1 MIAKTTPHTIVLPF
15 YGYAAVSLCVAM
27 LLLCLSVQA
36 FTGHYFQPR
45 ILAVTHSMALGWGTM
60 MILGASYQLMP
71 VITESDLFS
80 ETLAYVSFFAA
91 AAGIPLLIYAF
102 YVFDMGIPAQAG
114 AILINAAVVCYVI
127 NLIGSYARSR
137 HQNIHGLF
145 IVAAAC
151 WLLLTTLA
159 GMLMVFNFSN
169 NILSRDS
176 LHYLSLHAHMGI
188 IGWFLL
194 MIVGVGT
201 RLIPMFLLSKY
212 ESVHLLKTI
221 YWFINAS
228 LIAFVILFLGQAPP
242 DWFLVP
248 VTGLL
253 TAILQFGY
261 YCRRAYQERIRKTT
275 DTPVK
280 LSLLSVMMMFVP
292 ALLIL
297 FLLAAPGLSSDK
309 LALFKAYGFV
319 IFFGWITTLILG
331 MTFKTLPFIIWNKT
345 RHDAVASDKGHGPG
359 NLFSHKWFAAMAL
372 VYMTGFSI
380 FLIGIFTERIPFLQT
395 GSILLLSAS
404 LLYNLNV
411 AKLFMHQPAHT

>member
-27 LLLCLSVQA
+27 SLLCLSVQA
-36 FTGHYFQPR
+36 FTGHYFHPH

-91 AAGIPLLIYAF
+91 AAGIPLLVYAF

-114 AILINAAVVCYVI
+114 AILINVSVACYVI
-127 NLIGSYARSR
+127 NQVGSYTRSR
-137 HQNIHGLF
+137 HQNMHGLF
-145 IVAAAC
+145 MVAAAC
-151 WLLLTTLA
+151 WLLLTTLV
-159 GMLMVFNFSN
+159 GLLLVFNFSN
-169 NILSRDS
+169 NVLSKDS
-176 LHYLSLHAHMGI
+176 LYYLSLHAHMGI
-188 IGWFLL
+188 AGWFLL

-212 ESVHLLKTI
+212 ESAHLLKII

-242 DWFLVP
+242 DWYFVP
-248 VTGLL
+248 LTGLL

-280 LSLLSVMMMFVP
+280 ISLLSIVMTFLPV
-292 ALLIL
+292 LLL
-297 FLLAAPGLSSDK
+297 LSLLAAPGVSSGK

-331 MTFKTLPFIIWNKT
+331 MTFKTLPFIIWNK
-345 RHDAVASDKGHGPG
+345 RRYDAVVSDKKQGPG
-359 NLFSHKWFAAMAL
+359 NLYSHKWFAAMAL
-372 VYMTGFSI
+372 VYMTGFSV
-380 FLIGIFTERIPFLQT
+380 FLTGIFTEQIPFLQT
-395 GSILLLSAS
+395 GSVLLLIAS
-404 LLYNLNV
+404 LLFNLNV
-411 AKLFMHQPAHT
+411 AKLFMHQPVHT